1 MLTSYVSGLGAAA
14 QAHERYARTA
24 MGQVRQ
30 RLTATQVAKG
40 CGAKLDHMYQA
51 FMHLGT
57 AAAHVESMSGPNE
70 YAMKA
75 LLQVLKRDVEI
86 MWRSVRSECRL

>member
-1 MLTSYVSGLGAAA
+1 MLTSYVSGLGAPT
-14 QAHERYARTA
+14 QAHEQHARTA

-30 RLTATQVAKG
+30 RLTATQVAKA
-40 CGAKLDHMYQA
+40 CGAKLDHMFWA

-57 AAAHVESMSGPNE
+57 ATAHVESMSGPTE

-75 LLQVLKRDVEI
+75 LLQVLKRDVEM
-86 MWRSVRSECRL
+86 MWRSVRTDCRL